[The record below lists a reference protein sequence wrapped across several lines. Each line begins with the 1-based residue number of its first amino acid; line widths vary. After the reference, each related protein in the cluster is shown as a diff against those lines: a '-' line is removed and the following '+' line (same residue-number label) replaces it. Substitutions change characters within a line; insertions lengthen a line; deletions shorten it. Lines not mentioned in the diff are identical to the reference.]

1 MTWTGFSGA
10 EINGFL
16 GEPTRLVMKPE
27 KPDFFLSTPGILGSL
42 PESPEKRFEEGAL
55 SILGTVVFSPTTT
68 WREAPG
74 PVDEKLDV

>member
-1 MTWTGFSGA
+1 
-10 EINGFL
+10 
-16 GEPTRLVMKPE
+16 MKPE
-27 KPDFFLSTPGILGSL
+27 KPDFFLNTPGILGSL